1 MSTRYLVSIH
11 DYIWYMHFIIC
22 DRTWVVW
29 WSSIQHV
36 GTFGL
41 ARGRQLKSFWLVF
54 IRLVGATLLVS
65 WLGAWLDSM
74 IDRSIAWPGTSLPRC
89 ECTFLPWPYLGAD
102 VHRFAACDEGFWMW
116 YMCGMLFLRTWK
128 HKFEDLAFDYRQHV
142 TKLTFGQAGSIR
154 ATVVR
159 LNDRGV
165 DGWVWTS
172 LHRFNRTFLSWPYNL
187 FFVWKRVWV

>member
-1 MSTRYLVSIH
+1 
-11 DYIWYMHFIIC
+11 MHFILC

-29 WSSIQHV
+29 WSSIQDV

-128 HKFEDLAFDYRQHV
+128 HKFEDFKHLIIGSMWPSWHLARQAAFLRPWSDSMTGV
-142 TKLTFGQAGSIR
+142 SMAGSEHHYIGL
-154 ATVVR
+154 TVHSCPG
-159 LNDRGV
+159 LI
-165 DGWVWTS
+165 TFS
-172 LHRFNRTFLSWPYNL
+172 LFGSVCGFKVH
-187 FFVWKRVWV
+187 V